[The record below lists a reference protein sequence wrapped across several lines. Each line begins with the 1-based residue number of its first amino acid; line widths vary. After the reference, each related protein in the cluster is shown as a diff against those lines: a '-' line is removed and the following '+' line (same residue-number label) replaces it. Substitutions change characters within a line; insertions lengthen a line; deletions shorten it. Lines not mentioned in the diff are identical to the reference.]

1 MIFIPRRLSPCVPLR
16 SPAVYFLR
24 SRFAFARARVEYGT
38 NAAVKLLPVINATID
53 RCAAVAF
60 SVTIR

>member
-1 MIFIPRRLSPCVPLR
+1 MKRL
-16 SPAVYFLR
+16 AVDHFLR

-38 NAAVKLLPVINATID
+38 NAAVKLLPVIYATID